1 MELNK
6 TPRYDDSDNPTGC
19 CPRFEPE
26 PWDDQELHF
35 KNKLFVRATTR
46 SLLHIPINMG
56 RVFQKTF
63 NAIEDAGALDIDQFV
78 VLTRDLSPW
87 KSEHYFAVSR
97 EVPGEEMVHMSGDF
111 ITRVFEGPFKESPK
125 WYHQMQEMMEKVGKK
140 AEKVYFFYT
149 TCPNCAKVY
158 GKNYV
163 VGFGKAV

>member
-26 PWDDQELHF
+26 PWDEQELHF
-35 KNKLFVRATTR
+35 KNKLFVKATTR
-46 SLLHIPINMG
+46 SLFHIPINMG

-63 NAIEDAGALDIDQFV
+63 NAIEVAGAIDIRQFV

-87 KSEHYFAVSR
+87 KSEHYFAVTK
-97 EVPGEEMVHMSGDF
+97 EVPGEEVIRMSGDF
-111 ITRVFEGPFKESPK
+111 ITRVFEGPYKEAPK
-125 WYHQMQEMMEKVGKK
+125 WYSSMQQTLEQAGRKV
-140 AEKVYFFYT
+140 EEIYFFYT
-149 TCPNCAKVY
+149 TCPNCAKAY

-163 VGFGKAV
+163 VGFGKAA